1 MLLGSPIA
9 PLHGSCLP
17 CLPCPAASPLVS
29 PRKVKRSK
37 ICSLP
42 PTVDIRVRP
51 RAREGTSDPVHVH
64 AVRALRE
71 YSAQCSMAYLPL
83 AYLHPTL
90 PQYSHVPPCPTK
102 DIGALSV
109 FLNTEPDCVPRS
121 GTNCFHAFRP
131 SWVSACTPWDTLLL
145 ALVGGGVDGPIWV
158 CRANKCSYPRET
170 PIEAQGEYRWLDGS
184 QIVQRHWDWLQTAS
198 AAVPFPAASLWE
210 VAACPPHTYV
220 PTTQHNLN
228 QVSAPAP

>member
-1 MLLGSPIA
+1 MPSVLLG
-9 PLHGSCLP
+9 P
-17 CLPCPAASPLVS
+17 CADGVRLGG
-29 PRKVKRSK
+29 KRG
-37 ICSLP
+37 LL
-42 PTVDIRVRP
+42 
-51 RAREGTSDPVHVH
+51 SDPP
-64 AVRALRE
+64 
-71 YSAQCSMAYLPL
+71 YSAFQPCSGL
-83 AYLHPTL
+83 ATTNTCKPMELCKTRAKKRT
-90 PQYSHVPPCPTK
+90 QQPPKRWIP
-102 DIGALSV
+102 
-109 FLNTEPDCVPRS
+109 
-121 GTNCFHAFRP
+121 
-131 SWVSACTPWDTLLL
+131 TPWDTLLL